1 MVFFTSVIIVVV
13 LYFLQADGLI
23 YVTIIAVVAE
33 LFNLFMTQ
41 TLTKSVEKQTTK
53 KFARILASYKK
64 KITVQDKTI
73 KDFQDLQEKSI
84 KKLQAANSKI
94 KAYEK
99 RSTSDDTLTSK
110 LEEKPG
116 GTKKKQ
122 KTASQKISKKKK
134 PSQKKITD
142 LPSGSNRKNLP
153 I

>member
-99 RSTSDDTLTSK
+99 RSTSAGTLTSK
-110 LEEKPG
+110 IEEKPG